1 MRTHWVLVVM
11 DQFTRRVL
19 GFGVHCG
26 TVDGMA
32 LCRMFQR
39 AIHGHGLPKYV
50 SSDHDP
56 LYRFHQW
63 QASLRVLEMNEI
75 KTVPHVPLSHPF
87 VQRLMVR
94 FGASTSMG
102 SYSGPLLTSR
112 RRYSIFKITSKATG
126 PTRRS
131 KGRAEPTDDGSG
143 LPVGLDSY
151 RWQGNWEDHTP
162 IAAVILNSPCTGE
175 RGR

>member
-1 MRTHWVLVVM
+1 MKFQRPTHPKDSLWSCDLFRCESATLRTHWVLVVM
-11 DQFTRRVL
+11 DQFTRRVI
-19 GFGVHCG
+19 GFGVHRG
-26 TVDGMA
+26 AVDGVA
-32 LCRMFQR
+32 ICRLLQR
-39 AIHGHGLPKYV
+39 AIRGRGLPKYL

-56 LYRFHQW
+56 LYQFHQW

-112 RRYSIFKITSKATG
+112 RRYSIFKITSMATG
-126 PTRRS
+126 PTRGWKDACQNR
-131 KGRAEPTDDGSG
+131 RATD
-143 LPVGLDSY
+143 LDH
-151 RWQGNWEDHTP
+151 Q
-162 IAAVILNSPCTGE
+162 
-175 RGR
+175 